1 METTPDSP
9 GDTAADG
16 APDPVM
22 DRVTAL
28 VALAQGGA
36 RAEAAAGFAALW
48 PELTDPFHRCVLAH
62 YAADVQEDPHA
73 ELEWDRRAL
82 AAADEV
88 PPGRAESH
96 HPALRLA
103 GFYPSLHLNLAE
115 AYRKVGE
122 PKLARTHL
130 TAARER
136 LGALA
141 GTEESAPGYADTIRG
156 ALDRLEERLAAQPRS
171 PESRPFA

>member
-1 METTPDSP
+1 
-9 GDTAADG
+9 
-16 APDPVM
+16 M
-22 DRVTAL
+22 DRITAL
-28 VALAQGGA
+28 VALSHQGS

-62 YAADVQEDPHA
+62 HAADVQTDPQA
-73 ELEWDRRAL
+73 ELEWDLRAL

-115 AYRKVGE
+115 AYRKVGRTE
-122 PKLARTHL
+122 QARAHLA
-130 TAARER
+130 AARER
-136 LGALA
+136 LGALDDA
-141 GTEESAPGYADTIRG
+141 DPGYAGTIRG
-156 ALDRLEERLAAQPRS
+156 GLDRLAERLGQ
-171 PESRPFA
+171 

>member
-1 METTPDSP
+1 MDTDTD
-9 GDTAADG
+9 GTHVTAQDTAQ
-16 APDPVM
+16 DPLM
-22 DRVTAL
+22 DRITAL
-28 VALAQGGA
+28 VALSHQGS

-48 PELTDPFHRCVLAH
+48 PELVDPFHRCVLAH

-96 HPALRLA
+96 HPALQLA

-115 AYRKVGE
+115 ACRKVGLVDE
-122 PKLARTHL
+122 ARAQLA
-130 TAARER
+130 AARAR
-136 LGALA
+136 LGALEDA
-141 GTEESAPGYADTIRG
+141 DPGYAGTIRG
-156 ALDRLEERLAAQPRS
+156 GLERLAERLGQ
-171 PESRPFA
+171 